1 MSTEIRKAVYAE
13 TLRRIEYL
21 LRCRETG
28 GGKAALANLR
38 RGIGKAPGELPELW
52 GIIFRD
58 MPETLMSQY
67 GEPTPAEWAIYTAM
81 TMFALHQQGTAEPV
95 HTEKISLGK
104 AYGKL
109 RKEQSDDE
117 EERLLRRL
125 NQVVTASD
133 MPELS
138 HYLRGVIQLL
148 RADGI
153 GLDYA
158 QLASDLYL
166 YQSPQ
171 TRLRVQLKWGQD
183 FYHQSNQEKGE
194 QS

>member
-13 TLRRIEYL
+13 TARRIEHL
-21 LRCRETG
+21 LRHRETG
-28 GGKAALANLR
+28 SGKATLANLR

-58 MPETLMSQY
+58 MPEELLSQY
-67 GEPTPAEWAIYTAM
+67 GNPSPAEWAIYIAL

-95 HTEKISLGK
+95 HTEKISLGR

-109 RKEQSDDE
+109 RKEQTEDE
-117 EERLLRRL
+117 EERLLRRF

-133 MPELS
+133 LPELS
-138 HYLRGVIQLL
+138 HYLRGMIQLL
-148 RADGI
+148 RTDGI

-171 TRLRVQLKWGQD
+171 TRMRVQMKWGQD
-183 FYHQSNQEKGE
+183 FYYQSDLGKE
-194 QS
+194 

>member
-13 TLRRIEYL
+13 TARRIEHL
-21 LRCRETG
+21 LRHRETG
-28 GGKAALANLR
+28 SGKATLANLR

-58 MPETLMSQY
+58 MPEELLSQY
-67 GEPTPAEWAIYTAM
+67 GNPSPAEWAIYIAL

-95 HTEKISLGK
+95 HTEKLSLGR

-109 RKEQSDDE
+109 RKEQTEEE
-117 EERLLRRL
+117 EERLLRRF

-133 MPELS
+133 LPELS
-138 HYLRGVIQLL
+138 HYLRGMIQLL

-158 QLASDLYL
+158 RLASDLYL

-171 TRLRVQLKWGQD
+171 TRMRVQLKWGQD
-183 FYHQSNQEKGE
+183 FYYQSDLKKE
-194 QS
+194 

>member
-13 TLRRIEYL
+13 TARRIEHL
-21 LRCRETG
+21 LRHRETG
-28 GGKAALANLR
+28 SGKATLANLR

-58 MPETLMSQY
+58 MPEELLSQY
-67 GEPTPAEWAIYTAM
+67 GNPSPAEWAIYIAL

-95 HTEKISLGK
+95 HTEKLSLGR

-109 RKEQSDDE
+109 RKEQTEEE
-117 EERLLRRL
+117 EERLLRRF
-125 NQVVTASD
+125 NQVVTAPD
-133 MPELS
+133 LPELS
-138 HYLRGVIQLL
+138 HYLRGMIQLL

-158 QLASDLYL
+158 RLASDLYL

-171 TRLRVQLKWGQD
+171 TRMRVQLKWGQD
-183 FYHQSNQEKGE
+183 FYYQSDLKKE
-194 QS
+194 